1 VTGHAR
7 RRVGARARYNPRRTM
22 SSPSH
27 PTTATPRIWR
37 ALEPPAAHRIL
48 RAVDAPWWIAGGWA
62 IDLFVGRQTRAH
74 KDLDVGVRRVD
85 ASRIIAALSGW
96 EFFEAKQGSLVPLA
110 PGMAPRAGVNSLWG
124 RPVGE
129 PHWNLELL
137 LDDSDE
143 SDWIFRREPSIRR
156 PLATALCATPDGTPY
171 LAPEI
176 QLLYKA
182 RDLRPEDQS
191 DFDHA
196 APRLDRAAVRWLR
209 DGLSRLLPQHPWLLA
224 LAP

>member
-1 VTGHAR
+1 
-7 RRVGARARYNPRRTM
+7 M
-22 SSPSH
+22 SPPSH
-27 PTTATPRIWR
+27 PTTPTSLIWR
-37 ALEPPAAHRIL
+37 ALEPPAAHHIM

-62 IDLFVGRQTRAH
+62 IDLFVAARTRAH
-74 KDLDVGVRRVD
+74 KDLDVGVRRAD
-85 ASRIIAALSGW
+85 APRIIAALPGW
-96 EFFEAKQGSLVPLA
+96 EFFEAKDGVLA
-110 PGMAPRAGVNSLWG
+110 RLAAGMAPHAGVNSLWG
-124 RPVGE
+124 RRVGE
-129 PHWNLELL
+129 PHWELELL

-156 PLATALCATPDGTPY
+156 PLAAALRAAPDGTRY

-196 APRLDRAAVRWLR
+196 APRLGRVAVRWLR
-209 DGLSRLLPQHPWLLA
+209 DALSRLFPQHPWLPA
-224 LAP
+224 LAPEPSRPE

>member
-1 VTGHAR
+1 
-7 RRVGARARYNPRRTM
+7 M

-27 PTTATPRIWR
+27 PTTATPRLWR
-37 ALEPPAAHRIL
+37 ALEPAAAHQIL

-62 IDLFVGRQTRAH
+62 IDLFVGSQTRAH
-74 KDLDVGVRRVD
+74 KDLDVGVRRAD
-85 ASRIIAALSGW
+85 ASRVIAALPDW
-96 EFFEAKQGSLVPLA
+96 EFFEAKDGSLARLA
-110 PGMAPRAGVNSLWG
+110 AGMDPRAGVNSLWS

-129 PHWNLELL
+129 PHWDLELL

-156 PLATALCATPDGTPY
+156 PLAAAVRVTPDGTPY

-191 DFDHA
+191 DFEHA
-196 APRLDRAAVRWLR
+196 APLLDRIAGGWLR
-209 DGLSRLLPQHPWLLA
+209 DRLSQLFPRHPWLLA
-224 LAP
+224 AAP